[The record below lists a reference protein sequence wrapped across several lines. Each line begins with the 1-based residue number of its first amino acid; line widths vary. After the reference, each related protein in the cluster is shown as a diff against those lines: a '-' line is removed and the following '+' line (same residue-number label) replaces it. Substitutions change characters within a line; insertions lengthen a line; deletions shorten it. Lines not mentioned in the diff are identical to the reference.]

1 MVWTNGF
8 FFEQVGKFFDKF
20 SDLSNYE
27 PSEYEKEAGIERLS
41 AFPPYIGIIKPLME
55 KFKQSADYFMN
66 EWNATTMYM
75 FLLHDY
81 VENDIQKNI
90 QQLEKEDNLFQ

>member
-1 MVWTNGF
+1 
-8 FFEQVGKFFDKF
+8 
-20 SDLSNYE
+20 
-27 PSEYEKEAGIERLS
+27 
-41 AFPPYIGIIKPLME
+41 ME